1 MQNCIFSSAPFTKG
15 HGQQALRKLLSL
27 LTKHGER
34 GSEAPAASN
43 CRDSVANQMLRMD
56 RLDGIGPARSADG
69 SLLQMINEQGTIKV
83 LNGNVLPK

>member
-1 MQNCIFSSAPFTKG
+1 
-15 HGQQALRKLLSL
+15 
-27 LTKHGER
+27 
-34 GSEAPAASN
+34 
-43 CRDSVANQMLRMD
+43 MLRMD